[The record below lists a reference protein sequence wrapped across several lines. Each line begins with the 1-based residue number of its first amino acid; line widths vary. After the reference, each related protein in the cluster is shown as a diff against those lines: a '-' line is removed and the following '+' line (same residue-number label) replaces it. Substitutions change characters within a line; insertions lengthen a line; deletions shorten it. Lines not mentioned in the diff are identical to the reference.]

1 MLEALVWFCLGA
13 LCGAFRPR
21 YVHEGVER
29 MKAFFQKW
37 TTGAHPPP
45 TPKPPTDT
53 TPNP

>member
-1 MLEALVWFCLGA
+1 MLEALFWFFLGA

-21 YVHEGVER
+21 YVHEAVER
-29 MKAFFQKW
+29 VKGFFSKW

-45 TPKPPTDT
+45 PPPTDT